1 MHRIRRIP
9 VPTILIV
16 VALLR
21 PGGPARGVEG
31 MHPVNDLDR
40 IDFAATGLEIT
51 AEDVF
56 APRSVSLVDGI
67 CKVNGCTGSFV
78 SDQGLILTN
87 HHCAFRAVQE
97 ASEPGRDHL
106 MDGYV
111 AWQHDEEA
119 PARGYT
125 VRITEGYRDVS
136 ADVLDAVDED
146 LDPLARTRAIE
157 RRIKEIEI
165 ATEQAVPGVR
175 AEVAEMFRGCKYVL
189 FSYTYLEDVRL
200 VYAPSRD
207 VGNFGGER
215 DNWAW
220 PRHTG
225 DFALLRAYVGPDGE
239 PAERHPDNVPY
250 RPRRYLQI
258 SDAGVEAGDPVF
270 LLGYPGTTYRHR
282 SAAFLRYEA
291 AVRLPWIVDWYG
303 WQIDLLEAAS
313 ARRPRDR
320 MKLASRLKSL
330 QNTHKNYRGKLQG
343 IARLD
348 LLARREAADRRLA
361 AWIADDEARARRF
374 GHVVPELAALHATLS
389 EVRPAE
395 LWFHHLRHGP
405 AYLDLA
411 FTVHEAAAQRQKP
424 DLQREP
430 DFMERNFDQTLEQLA
445 VRTLG
450 VVDGV
455 ERAIVLELL
464 RRGGDLPAA
473 RVPDGLHR
481 FVGEAGR
488 AEAVRLVDDALAR
501 TRLADAD
508 WCRRAARMSA
518 EEQAVLDDPFLTL
531 VARLYPAWER
541 QREEIRRRR
550 GELDPLL
557 AALVEARQQA
567 LGRDFVPDANGTL
580 RLSWGRVEGYDP
592 RDAVHHRPQTTVRG
606 LIEKDQGRLPYRL
619 PAQLRARAVAT
630 ALDVPVCLLYS
641 TDTVGGSSGSPV
653 FDRSGRLVALNFDRP
668 WEATINEYAWD
679 HAWSRSIGVDLRFAA
694 WVIGAVDGAMHLL
707 AEMGVASPD
716 MR

>member
-1 MHRIRRIP
+1 MHRTRRIAIP
-9 VPTILIV
+9 VILILV
-16 VALLR
+16 VLLR
-21 PGGPARGVEG
+21 PDGPARGVEG

-40 IDFAATGLEIT
+40 IDFAAAGLGIT

-78 SDQGLILTN
+78 SDEGLILTN

-106 MDGYV
+106 MDGFV
-111 AWQHDEEA
+111 ARARGDEA
-119 PARGYT
+119 PAQGYT

-136 ADVLDAVDED
+136 ADVLAAVDED
-146 LDPLARTRAIE
+146 LDPLARARAIE
-157 RRIKEIEI
+157 QRIKEIEV
-165 ATEQAVPGVR
+165 ATERAVPGVR
-175 AEVAEMFRGCKYVL
+175 AEVAEMFRGRTYVL
-189 FSYTYLEDVRL
+189 FSYTYLKDVRL
-200 VYAPSRD
+200 VYAPPRD

-239 PAERHPDNVPY
+239 PADHHADNVPY
-250 RPRRYLQI
+250 RPRTHLRI

-270 LLGYPGTTYRHR
+270 LLGYPGTTVRHR
-282 SAAFLRYEA
+282 SAAFLRHEA
-291 AVRLPWIVDWYG
+291 TVRLPWIVDWYG
-303 WQIDLLEAAS
+303 WQIELLETAS
-313 ARRPRDR
+313 SRRPRDR
-320 MKLASRLKSL
+320 MRLASRLKSL
-330 QNTHKNYRGKLQG
+330 HNTHKNHRGKLQG

-361 AWIADDEARARRF
+361 AWIADDPSRERRF
-374 GHVVPELAALHATLS
+374 GRVLPGLTALHRTLS
-389 EVRPAE
+389 AVRPAE
-395 LWFHHLRHGP
+395 LWLHHLRHDP

-411 FTVHEAAAQRQKP
+411 FTVHEAAVQRQKP
-424 DLQREP
+424 DLQRER
-430 DFMERNFDQTLEQLA
+430 DYMDRNFDQTLEQLA
-445 VRTLG
+445 VRTRT
-450 VVDGV
+450 VVDEV
-455 ERAIVLELL
+455 ERALLLELL

-488 AEAVRLVDDALAR
+488 AGAERLVDDALVR
-501 TRLADAD
+501 TGLADAD
-508 WCRRAARMSA
+508 WCRRVARMSP
-518 EEQAVLDDPFLTL
+518 EEQAALDDPLL
-531 VARLYPAWER
+531 ALAARLYPAWER
-541 QREEIRRRR
+541 QRDDVRRRR

-580 RLSWGRVEGYDP
+580 RLSWGRLEGYDP
-592 RDAVHHRPQTTVRG
+592 RDAVHYRPLTTVRG
-606 LIEKDQGRLPYRL
+606 LIEKDEGRLPYRL
-619 PAQLRARAVAT
+619 PARLRERAIPD

-668 WEATINEYAWD
+668 WEATINDYAWD

-694 WVIGAVDGAMHLL
+694 WVIGEVDGAMHLL
-707 AEMGVASPD
+707 AEMGVASPEG
-716 MR
+716 R